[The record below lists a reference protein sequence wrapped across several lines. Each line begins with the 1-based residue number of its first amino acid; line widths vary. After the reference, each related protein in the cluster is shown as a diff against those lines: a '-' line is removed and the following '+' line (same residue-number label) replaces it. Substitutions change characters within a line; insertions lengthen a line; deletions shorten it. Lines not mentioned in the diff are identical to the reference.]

1 MMRCID
7 LFSGCG
13 GLSLGFGKANFNV
26 VAAYDNWQP
35 AIDVY
40 KENFFH
46 PIYNVDLKEENESIK
61 KIISY
66 DPDIIMGGPPCQ
78 DFSSAGKRDITL
90 GHADLTYHFANIIC
104 AIKPKW
110 FVMENVEQIKK
121 SHILHDIILQFHSKG
136 YGLSSVILDASYCG
150 VPQARARFFLV
161 GHIGDK
167 HNQLNEVIA
176 ARLSDKPMTI
186 RNYLGNSLGVDYYYR
201 HPRNYNRRGIFSI
214 DEPSPTVRGVNRPVP
229 SGYKLNKCDP
239 EGVSLD
245 EIRPLTT
252 IERSYLQ
259 TFPKTF
265 KFFGTKTNL
274 EQMIGNAVPVN
285 LAKFL
290 GESILAYIK
299 NGDLKQPNLFYFEED
314 FKLPSKAL
322 HRTGFLLRSTTT
334 NTLSNYKNV

>member
-1 MMRCID
+1 MRCVD

-13 GLSLGFGKANFNV
+13 GLSLGFEKAGFNL

-40 KENFFH
+40 KENFSH
-46 PIYNVDLKEENESIK
+46 PICNIDLKDENKSIK
-61 KIISY
+61 KIIPY
-66 DPDIIMGGPPCQ
+66 NPELIMGGPPCQ
-78 DFSSAGKRDITL
+78 DFSSAGKRDISL
-90 GHADLTYHFANIIC
+90 GRADLTYHFTNIVC

-110 FVMENVEQIKK
+110 FIMENVEQIKK
-121 SHILHDIILQFHSKG
+121 SHILQEIISQFSNEG

-150 VPQARARFFLV
+150 VPQTRTRFFLI
-161 GHIGDK
+161 GHRGDK
-167 HNQLNEVIA
+167 HNQLNEIIR

-186 RNYLGNSLGVDYYYR
+186 RDYLGDSLGIEFYYR

-239 EGVSLD
+239 KGIDLD
-245 EIRPLTT
+245 QIRPLTT

-265 KFFGTKTNL
+265 KFHGTKTNL

-290 GESILAYIK
+290 GESIIIYRNA
-299 NGDLKQPNLFYFEED
+299 LKQPTLFDFEEK
-314 FKLPSKAL
+314 FELPNKAL
-322 HRTGFLLRSTTT
+322 HRTQCH
-334 NTLSNYKNV
+334 